1 MISQEKAI
9 KDVLGDFIASYA
21 QRDKSIGFSDWLE
34 NRLRQEIP
42 DMPKETSVKLAGE
55 IIEAVAGYDQTLKEL
70 NTAIKAGQ
78 SKEEFF
84 AERMAQSYADLPP
97 EVAGKRLQQ
106 IENAYTASNL
116 QLVQELDTTQQED
129 VPVANA
135 NPVNWNE
142 YSLKDKT
149 YQIAKKVGLSGLAAA
164 ANALKYNMESTGAVG
179 LKDGVSQAL
188 KESLKTDRQEVKAAV
203 AGAVKVVV
211 VKGLSDT
218 LPSDTPT
225 EAICDMAGAAVESA
239 EALCDAANEKTTM
252 TEALDKV
259 GRAGVAVGCRC
270 GAAALK
276 GVLRRVPIVGP
287 PLTVLLGGLFDH
299 MEGPKFAENVYHVVH
314 DTAVTTWEGIK
325 ETGKQILHGLANL
338 KNIFAN

>member
-9 KDVLGDFIASYA
+9 KDVLGDFIGSYA

-70 NTAIKAGQ
+70 NTAIEAGQ
-78 SKEEFF
+78 PKEEFF
-84 AERMAQSYADLPP
+84 AERMAQSYADLLPD
-97 EVAGKRLQQ
+97 VAGERLQQ
-106 IENAYTASNL
+106 IENDYIASNL
-116 QLVQELDTTQQED
+116 QLNQNLNTTQQEE
-129 VPVANA
+129 VPVVNA

-149 YQIAKKVGLSGLAAA
+149 YQIAKKVGLSGLAVA

-259 GRAGVAVGCRC
+259 GRAGVALGCRC

-276 GVLRRVPIVGP
+276 EMLGRVPFVGP
-287 PLTVLLGGLFDH
+287 PLTVLLSGLFDH
-299 MEGPKFAENVYHVVH
+299 MEGPKFAENIYHVVR
-314 DTAVTTWEGIK
+314 DTAVDTWEGIK
-325 ETGKQILHGLANL
+325 GNSKQILHGLASL

>member
-1 MISQEKAI
+1 MISQEKEI
-9 KDVLGDFIASYA
+9 KDVLGDFIGSYA

-70 NTAIKAGQ
+70 NTAIEAGQ
-78 SKEEFF
+78 PKEEFF

-97 EVAGKRLQQ
+97 EVAGARLKQ
-106 IENAYTASNL
+106 IEKDYTASNL
-116 QLVQELDTTQQED
+116 QLIQNLDTTQQEE
-129 VPVANA
+129 VPAANT
-135 NPVNWNE
+135 NPVKWNE

-239 EALCDAANEKTTM
+239 EALYDAANEKTTM

-270 GAAALK
+270 GAATLK
-276 GVLRRVPIVGP
+276 GLLGRVPVIGP

-299 MEGPKFAENVYHVVH
+299 MAGPKFAKNMYHLVRDAAV
-314 DTAVTTWEGIK
+314 DTFEGIK
-325 ETGKQILHGLANL
+325 EIGKQTLYGLANL

>member
-1 MISQEKAI
+1 MISQEKAM
-9 KDVLGDFIASYA
+9 KDVLGDFIGSYA

-70 NTAIKAGQ
+70 NTAIEAGQ
-78 SKEEFF
+78 PKEEFF
-84 AERMAQSYADLPP
+84 AERMAQIYADLPP
-97 EVAGKRLQQ
+97 DVAGERLQQ
-106 IENAYTASNL
+106 IENDYIASNL
-116 QLVQELDTTQQED
+116 QLNQNLNTTQQEE

-218 LPSDTPT
+218 LPSDIPT
-225 EAICDMAGAAVESA
+225 VAICDMAGAAVESA

-276 GVLRRVPIVGP
+276 GLLGRVPAIGS
-287 PLTVLLGGLFDH
+287 PLTVLLGGLLDH
-299 MEGPKFAENVYHVVH
+299 MAGPQFAKNMYHLVRDAAV
-314 DTAVTTWEGIK
+314 DTFEGIK
-325 ETGKQILHGLANL
+325 ETGKEILHGLASL

>member
-1 MISQEKAI
+1 MISQEKVMN
-9 KDVLGDFIASYA
+9 DVLGSFIGSYA
-21 QRDKSIGFSDWLE
+21 RRDKSIGFSDWLE
-34 NRLRQEIP
+34 SRLRQEIP
-42 DMPKETSVKLAGE
+42 DMPKEASVKLAGE
-55 IIEAVAGYDQTLKEL
+55 IIEAVTGYDQTLHEL
-70 NTAIKAGQ
+70 NTAIEAGQ

-97 EVAGKRLQQ
+97 EVAGERLQL
-106 IENAYTASNL
+106 IENGYTASNL
-116 QLVQELDTTQQED
+116 QLIQELDATQQED
-129 VPVANA
+129 VPVVNA

-149 YQIAKKVGLSGLAAA
+149 YQIVKKVGLSGLAAA

-179 LKDGVSQAL
+179 LKDGVSEAL
-188 KESLKTDRQEVKAAV
+188 KESLKTDGQEVKAAV

-259 GRAGVAVGCRC
+259 GRAGVALGCRC
-270 GAAALK
+270 CAVTLK
-276 GVLRRVPIVGP
+276 GMLGRVPFVGP
-287 PLTVLLGGLFDH
+287 PLTVLLSGLFDH

-314 DTAVTTWEGIK
+314 DTAVATFEGIK
-325 ETGKQILHGLANL
+325 ETDKQTLYGLANL